1 MTVVAAGRRAA
12 RAAGRAGGTLLPN
25 GQWVPDWS
33 MPQGAG
39 PRSGLDALEINP
51 NRVDDIPPDVM
62 PEDLVDPRPV
72 VPENW
77 EDVIPTDVEMRP
89 GETLDNLDGAATPLN
104 LDPTLDA
111 PLPPRPAP
119 NDMPGTRPS
128 RPSPDLDDAVP
139 NRNAAPDPSSSDA
152 RARALALAT
161 LGGAGIVNM
170 YDFFPPGSDLPGGSP
185 PMNPPAESPPGGDLR
200 FDPPFP
206 GPDGDPGNP
215 PPGGTAQATP
225 QMRRARVDEES
236 RLRRLAMRAGITPA
250 EARAMAQAG
259 YDEQDIG
266 HVIGKTN
273 TSPDFDQR
281 RQAYMTLREAGSGYQ
296 DARLADRRAE
306 VVARAQRQYNPMA
319 TLSPEWRD
327 MVMADR
333 LLRKPY
339 DGASP
344 YDIRA
349 RELDT
354 ATQLAASAVQQSMRG
369 GIAGQSLQLQ
379 MEQAEQQRLR
389 DLRKAASYA
398 GSAPVGGLLGEYTI
412 EQKRERATRALQDQ
426 GASAEET
433 QQIVDEMF
441 PLPRAPGA

>member
-1 MTVVAAGRRAA
+1 
-12 RAAGRAGGTLLPN
+12 
-25 GQWVPDWS
+25 
-33 MPQGAG
+33 
-39 PRSGLDALEINP
+39 
-51 NRVDDIPPDVM
+51 
-62 PEDLVDPRPV
+62 
-72 VPENW
+72 
-77 EDVIPTDVEMRP
+77 
-89 GETLDNLDGAATPLN
+89 
-104 LDPTLDA
+104 
-111 PLPPRPAP
+111 
-119 NDMPGTRPS
+119 
-128 RPSPDLDDAVP
+128 
-139 NRNAAPDPSSSDA
+139 
-152 RARALALAT
+152 
-161 LGGAGIVNM
+161 
-170 YDFFPPGSDLPGGSP
+170 
-185 PMNPPAESPPGGDLR
+185 
-200 FDPPFP
+200 
-206 GPDGDPGNP
+206 
-215 PPGGTAQATP
+215 
-225 QMRRARVDEES
+225 
-236 RLRRLAMRAGITPA
+236 MRAGITPA
-250 EARAMAQAG
+250 QARQMAQAG

-327 MVMADR
+327 FVMAER
-333 LLRKPY
+333 LLR
-339 DGASP
+339 DSRNVGASP
-344 YDIRA
+344 NDVRA

-354 ATQLAASAVQQSMRG
+354 ATRLAASAVQQSIRG
-369 GIAGQSLQLQ
+369 GIAGQQMQLQ

-389 DLRKAASYA
+389 DLRKSAAYA